1 MQVYIIDAM
10 AEVQS
15 LDKPDWI
22 KSCSQ
27 LADHFACRIFEKYGD
42 NDEIRLIFDRYDL
55 PSSLKEATRKKR
67 LGNHDPVCYRVTST
81 THIAKV
87 PMKKLLSHAK
97 TKSELTEYLA
107 VKDHRARRAKWNTCS
122 GSLRL

>member
-1 MQVYIIDAM
+1 MIASQDATSQGERMQVCIIDAM

-15 LDKPDWI
+15 LDRPDWI

-67 LGNHDPVCYRVTST
+67 LGNHDLVYYRVTST

-87 PMKKLLSHAK
+87 PMKTLLSHAK
-97 TKSELTEYLA
+97 T
-107 VKDHRARRAKWNTCS
+107 VKE
-122 GSLRL
+122 

>member
-1 MQVYIIDAM
+1 M

-27 LADHFACRIFEKYGD
+27 FADHFACRIFEKYGD
-42 NDEIRLIFDRYDL
+42 NDEIRLIFDGYDL

-67 LGNHDPVCYRVTST
+67 LGNHDPVYYHVTST

-107 VKDHRARRAKWNTCS
+107 ERTIEHAKCRAKWNTCS
-122 GSLRL
+122 GSLQL